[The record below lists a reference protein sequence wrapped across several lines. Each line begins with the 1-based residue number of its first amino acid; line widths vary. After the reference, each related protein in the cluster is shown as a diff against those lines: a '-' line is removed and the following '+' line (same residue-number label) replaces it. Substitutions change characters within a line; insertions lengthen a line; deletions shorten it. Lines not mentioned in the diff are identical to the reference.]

1 MLYCVLFFNGTHV
14 RNFVFVF
21 VCICI
26 FLLSICVFPIF
37 GILWTQL
44 VVQQWNPCEW
54 VARTPL
60 VTRSPSWRHFLL
72 HLRNT
77 NISASKYKLN
87 ANYVAHMG
95 FTSYHWLQ
103 NKTAADATF
112 CKWHPPGAQ
121 EKAWGQICPP
131 WVLKVQKV
139 LGWIGL
145 MNRSCWFLLGAVV
158 DNCVNKL
165 ILGHKKIRRKTPA
178 DATFCIKPRQ
188 IHLLIPT
195 DTSHFSTVP
204 RNSTLTEWQ
213 KDG

>member
-26 FLLSICVFPIF
+26 FLLCICVFPIF

-103 NKTAADATF
+103 KKTAADATF

-139 LGWIGL
+139 LGYIGL
-145 MNRSCWFLLGAVV
+145 RLLLRFSSRCYICSPPAIHWVGGESMTKHGGPGNRHVMRHNRV
-158 DNCVNKL
+158 
-165 ILGHKKIRRKTPA
+165 
-178 DATFCIKPRQ
+178 
-188 IHLLIPT
+188 
-195 DTSHFSTVP
+195 
-204 RNSTLTEWQ
+204 
-213 KDG
+213 

>member
-26 FLLSICVFPIF
+26 FLLCICVFPIF

-54 VARTPL
+54 VARPLL
-60 VTRSPSWRHFLL
+60 VTRPASWRHFLTNTNIKSRKYKCKLTQMGFLCEWIARPLLVTRPTSWRHFLL
-72 HLRNT
+72 HLTNT

-139 LGWIGL
+139 LGWIG
-145 MNRSCWFLLGAVV
+145 
-158 DNCVNKL
+158 
-165 ILGHKKIRRKTPA
+165 
-178 DATFCIKPRQ
+178 
-188 IHLLIPT
+188 
-195 DTSHFSTVP
+195 
-204 RNSTLTEWQ
+204 
-213 KDG
+213 